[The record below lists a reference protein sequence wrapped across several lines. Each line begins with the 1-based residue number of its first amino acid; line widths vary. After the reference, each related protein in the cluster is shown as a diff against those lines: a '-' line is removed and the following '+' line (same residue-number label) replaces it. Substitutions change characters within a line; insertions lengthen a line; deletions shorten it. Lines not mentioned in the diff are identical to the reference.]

1 MTDTKTFTSPK
12 TKAFIYLRKS
22 QDREDRQVLSIEGQ
36 LKIARKLVEQHCLAP
51 NYLPREEQ
59 SAYKKGR
66 PIFNDMMDKIEDGEV
81 RHIVCWDAKRLSR
94 NPYDAGRIIGAMSD
108 DKLLSIITDG
118 QIFHATPTDM
128 FYLTILLG
136 MSKKESDDTSAGVHR
151 GYSTK
156 YERGEYPSY
165 APTGYINIKIGHNRN
180 IAPDPDRAPIY
191 LKVCEEA
198 ASGKY
203 TFDELWKY
211 ARDDLGFTSRYGQ
224 PIKRSSLWSML
235 QNSLYYGYYKHGGEW
250 HWGEYER
257 IISQDLFDRVQ
268 LAMGWRKQ
276 QTRNTTKGA
285 FYPYKLLTCAHCGHN
300 LTAYTK
306 PKKLVNGQI
315 AYYTYYVCTRKSK
328 ITKCREPQIDEP
340 SLKEQ
345 FENLISPMQITKE
358 EAHECLEL
366 IRHFHREMTENRAVR
381 LADWRKEQKETE
393 KRLAQLLEMR
403 MSKELNHE
411 EFMQH
416 KQTLNEQMVRTK
428 QQIDQTHSNADRWL
442 ELAEELFS
450 SAVNIVDTFKIAN
463 EQEKRQILLELGSN
477 WQMSNKKVRFTP
489 RKPYDLLANRTSES
503 SWRARP
509 DSNRRSPP

>member
-1 MTDTKTFTSPK
+1 MTDTEKFTLSK

-36 LKIARKLVEQHCLAP
+36 LKIARKLVEKYNFAP
-51 NYLPREEQ
+51 IYLPAEEQ
-59 SAYKKGR
+59 TAYKQGR
-66 PIFNDMMDKIEDGEV
+66 PIFKELMDRIEAGEA

-94 NPYDAGRIIGAMSD
+94 NPYDAGRIVGAMSD
-108 DKLLSIITDG
+108 DKLLSIVTDG

-165 APTGYINIKIGHNRN
+165 APTGYINVKIGHNRN
-180 IAPDPDRAPIY
+180 IAPDPARAPIY
-191 LKVCEEA
+191 LKICEEA
-198 ASGKY
+198 SSGKY

-211 ARDDLGFTSRYGQ
+211 ARDDLGFTSRYGK

-268 LAMGWRKQ
+268 IAMGWRKQ
-276 QTRNTTKGA
+276 RTRNTTRGA
-285 FYPYKLLTCAHCGHN
+285 FYPYKLLTCTYCGHN

-306 PKKLVNGQI
+306 PKKRSNGQVS
-315 AYYTYYVCTRKSK
+315 YYTYYVCTRKSK
-328 ITKCREPQIDEP
+328 VKKCHEPQIDEL
-340 SLKEQ
+340 SLEEQ
-345 FENLISPMQITKE
+345 LEGLISPMQITQE
-358 EAHECLEL
+358 DAQECIKL
-366 IRHFHREMTENRAVR
+366 IRHFHGEMTENRAVR
-381 LADWRKEQKETE
+381 LVDWRKEQKETE

-403 MSKELNHE
+403 LSKELTHE
-411 EFMQH
+411 EFLEH
-416 KQTLNEQMVRTK
+416 KQKFNEQ
-428 QQIDQTHSNADRWL
+428 IDRTHSNADRWL

-450 SAVNIVDTFKIAN
+450 SAVNIVDTFKVAN
-463 EQEKRQILLELGSN
+463 EKEKRQILLELGSN

-489 RKPYDLLANRTSES
+489 RKPYDLLANRTYDSN
-503 SWRARP
+503 WRAGRDLNPRP
-509 DSNRRSPP
+509 SP